1 MKKLAVLVVL
11 LALAASLA
19 GAKGTEEKGTAGAQL
34 VAFTWDTDKPDQ
46 SLIVKHIAE
55 FEKRTGAKV
64 SMTLMG
70 LGDVATKA
78 ATIFA
83 AKSDAV
89 DIIATWRGSVN
100 QFAAPGYLVDLTDKL
115 DKGYAD
121 GMTPAL
127 GSFKYKGRIYGLPYM
142 QSFRFFYYNKKMFRD
157 AGLDPE
163 KPPRTWAEAVEM
175 GKKLTRDTNGD
186 GKIDQWGLLPTGL
199 GNADTA
205 TMDFQLIYYLCGG
218 SGLFDDNDAP
228 VFNSPTGVRALKLY
242 KQFYDAGVIDP
253 ASWTI
258 TSGNDRRSRWITGVT
273 AMVIE
278 WPALWK
284 MANTSDASKV
294 KGEVGLAVIPAID
307 RIAGV
312 SGDEGMSVSVYSK
325 NKDAALAFVKF
336 IASPEINKENTLR
349 VGWLPVQKS
358 VMGDPEVRG
367 STALL
372 PMIKLAEEQNKYY
385 MDRFAAPYSA
395 EVQTEALFVAIVKA
409 IKGEMS
415 AEDALAWAA
424 QKSREI
430 VATYKK

>member
-1 MKKLAVLVVL
+1 MKRMVFLIIL
-11 LALAASLA
+11 LALAASA
-19 GAKGTEEKGTAGAQL
+19 GWTRGSQDTGTAGAQL
-34 VAFTWDTDKPDQ
+34 VAFTWDTDKADA
-46 SLIVKHIAE
+46 SLITTHIAE

-70 LGDVATKA
+70 LGDVAAKA

-89 DIIATWRGSVN
+89 DIIATWRGSIN
-100 QFAAPGYLVDLTDKL
+100 QFAAPGYLDDVTDKL
-115 DKGYAD
+115 DKSFVG

-127 GSFKYKGRIYGLPYM
+127 SSFKYKGRIYGLPYM

-163 KPPRTWAEAVEM
+163 KPPATWAEAVAM

-186 GKIDQWGLLPTGL
+186 GKVDQWGLLPTGL

-218 SGLFDDNDAP
+218 NGLFDENDVP
-228 VFNSPTGVRALKLY
+228 VFNSPTGVRALKFY
-242 KQFYDAGVIDP
+242 KGMYDAGVVDP

-258 TSGNDRRSRWITGVT
+258 TSGNDRRARWITGVT
-273 AMVIE
+273 GMVIE

-284 MANTSDASKV
+284 MANTSEASKV
-294 KGEVGLAVIPAID
+294 KGDVGLAVIPAID

-312 SGDEGMSVSVYSK
+312 SGDEGMSVSAFSK
-325 NKDAALAFVKF
+325 KKSAALEFVKF
-336 IASPEINKENTLR
+336 IASTDVNKENTVR
-349 VGWLPVQKS
+349 VGWLPVQQS
-358 VMGDPEVRG
+358 VMSDPSVQG
-367 STALL
+367 NPSLL
-372 PMIKLAEEQNKYY
+372 PMIKVAQEQNKYY
-385 MDRFAAPYSA
+385 MDRFAAPYST
-395 EVQTEALFVAIVKA
+395 EVQAEALFVAIVKA
-409 IKGEMS
+409 VKGEMS

-424 QKSREI
+424 QKSKEI